1 METELE
7 NLKQEMLEAF
17 EVMDSDVAIPYRD
30 TACHFLRDCLRR
42 AHKLGFDVT
51 IRFFQGSREIEF
63 MKTDESNRKPA
74 PRDCGI
80 LSA

>member
-7 NLKQEMLEAF
+7 NLRREMLEAF
-17 EVMDSDVAIPYRD
+17 EVIDSDVAVPYRD

-51 IRFFQGSREIEF
+51 IRFSQGSREIELAE
-63 MKTDESNRKPA
+63 TEASDRKPA
-74 PRDCGI
+74 TRDCRI

>member
-1 METELE
+1 MEIELE
-7 NLKQEMLEAF
+7 NLRQEMLDAF

-51 IRFFQGSREIEF
+51 IRFSQGSRQIEF
-63 MKTDESNRKPA
+63 LKTEESGSKPA
-74 PRDCGI
+74 TRDCRV
-80 LSA
+80 LSL